1 MPTPAPQSRR
11 SGITGQ
17 EQPIDARGQFT
28 PTSSDRWKGVTV
40 NLRESEVDQV
50 IAAAEA
56 AGLSRSG
63 WMREII
69 RQALPQ
75 KG

>member
-11 SGITGQ
+11 SGVTGQ

-28 PTSSDRWKGVTV
+28 PTSSERWRALTV
-40 NLRESEVDQV
+40 NLRESEVELV

-69 RQALPQ
+69 RAALPH